1 METAAIIAVIINFII
16 SVLNYLYCKKLE
28 SPQLK
33 AYYGSKGKSIE
44 VLSFILATAF
54 NVLTYWLVLFKEGF
68 WNMIGWILL
77 VTDTFAM
84 IIQIAILEFLMIR
97 YGKKECK

>member
-1 METAAIIAVIINFII
+1 METAAIIAVVINFII
-16 SVLNYLYCKKLE
+16 SVSSYLYCKKVE

-33 AYYGSKGKSIE
+33 AYYEAKGKTIE

-54 NVLTYWLVLFKEGF
+54 NVLTYWLVLFQEGF

-84 IIQIAILEFLMIR
+84 IIHIAILEFLMIR